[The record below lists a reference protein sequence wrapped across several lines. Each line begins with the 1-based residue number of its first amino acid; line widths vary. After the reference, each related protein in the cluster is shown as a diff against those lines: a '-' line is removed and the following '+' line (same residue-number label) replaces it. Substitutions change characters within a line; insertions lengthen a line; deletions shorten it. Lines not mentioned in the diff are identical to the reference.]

1 MAHTTVE
8 PAPHPRGAVRR
19 FLDALYLSAGIAA
32 AISMVVI
39 LLIILAQMAFRA
51 LGIAFPGS
59 TDYAGYF
66 MAQTSFLAFAHALN
80 RGAHIRVGLLLN
92 ALGRHRR
99 WAEIWCLAIGSFI
112 GVWFAWHAASAV
124 RVSRM
129 LGDVSQ
135 GQDATPLWIPQL
147 GMAIGSA
154 IFAIALLDHLWRAI
168 RHGDPGIRDSSTE

>member
-154 IFAIALLDHLWRAI
+154 IFAVALLDHLWRAI